1 VQAGV
6 PRHGGDTF
14 GRGSIPQV
22 LEPLLG
28 KVAIVT
34 GSSRGIGKVLALRL
48 AQDGADVIICA
59 RTERP
64 GDLPGTIG
72 ETAAAV
78 TDVGRRALALKLDLS
93 RDDEIDAVVDRT
105 VREFGRIDIL
115 VNNAVIVGPRRKFI
129 GGDADF
135 LDLAYRVNVRGPY
148 RLAQR
153 VGSVM
158 VGQGG
163 GTIVNITSGA
173 ARHPR
178 EPLAVGVDAM
188 DPSYGITKAGLDR
201 ITTAYASELKRHN
214 IAIVSVAPGLVIT
227 ERIRQAAIR
236 SNVDFGRAESPE
248 VIATAVST
256 ICQDAMRYTG
266 QILSAR
272 DVVAQT
278 ANGSSVR
285 EGVTH

>member
-1 VQAGV
+1 L
-6 PRHGGDTF
+6 
-14 GRGSIPQV
+14 S
-22 LEPLLG
+22 EPLQG
-28 KVAIVT
+28 KIALVT

-48 AQDGADVIICA
+48 ARDGADVVICA
-59 RTERP
+59 RSQQQ

-72 ETAAAV
+72 ETASAV
-78 TDVGRRALALKLDLS
+78 QDLGRRALALKLDLS
-93 RDDEIDAVVDRT
+93 QDDEIDAVVDQT

-129 GGDADF
+129 GGDAEF
-135 LDLAYRVNVRGPY
+135 LDHAYRVNVRGPY
-148 RLAQR
+148 RLTQR
-153 VGSVM
+153 VASVM

-178 EPLAVGVDAM
+178 DPLGVGLDSM
-188 DPSYGITKAGLDR
+188 DPSYGITKASLDR
-201 ITTAYASELKRHN
+201 ITTAYASELHGHN

-236 SNVDFGRAESPE
+236 SNVDFSRAESPE
-248 VIATAVST
+248 VIAEAVST
-256 ICQDAMRYTG
+256 ICEEPMRFTG

-272 DVVAQT
+272 DVVAE
-278 ANGSSVR
+278 R
-285 EGVTH
+285 VTQ